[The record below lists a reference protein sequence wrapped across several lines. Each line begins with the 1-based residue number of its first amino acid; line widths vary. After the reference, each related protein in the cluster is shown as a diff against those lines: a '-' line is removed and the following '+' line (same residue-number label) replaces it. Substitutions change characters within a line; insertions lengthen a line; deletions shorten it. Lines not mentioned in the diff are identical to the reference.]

1 MVNLDMRKTTRTEI
15 KEKERRNFTFITTR
29 EKHRRAY
36 LYYLEHGTSEYLVD
50 CILAK
55 EERNPEI
62 PNGQGFQNLCQK
74 IGDLQKKLDD
84 IEQLLLQIVEGQ
96 ISSNTAADNPDS
108 VIFPNPA
115 ETDADGIS
123 QQHLTV
129 SAQLTDDDFDEF
141 ENWNF

>member
-1 MVNLDMRKTTRTEI
+1 MRKTTRTEI

-55 EERNPEI
+55 EEGNPEI
-62 PNGQGFQNLCQK
+62 PDGQEFQNLYQK

-84 IEQLLLQIVEGQ
+84 IEQLLLQIVEGN
-96 ISSNTAADNPDS
+96 IFSNTDVDNPGS
-108 VIFPNPA
+108 VVFPNPA
-115 ETDADGIS
+115 ETDANGIA
-123 QQHLTV
+123 QQDHGA

>member
-1 MVNLDMRKTTRTEI
+1 MNVYMRKTTRTEI

-55 EERNPEI
+55 EEGNPEI
-62 PNGQGFQNLCQK
+62 PDGQEFQNLCQK

-84 IEQLLLQIVEGQ
+84 IEQLLLQIVDGN
-96 ISSNTAADNPDS
+96 IFSNTDVDNPGS
-108 VIFPNPA
+108 VVFPNPA
-115 ETDADGIS
+115 ETDANRIA
-123 QQHLTV
+123 QQDHTA